1 MKVSLVF
8 TPNQLNTNFKE
19 LVFRD
24 ESIGFV
30 PPLSLMYVAALM
42 EQEGVEVDLIDME
55 AEGLSYQATLD
66 RLLGFSPDLMGFTTT
81 TSSFHPVLKWI
92 NEFKKDT
99 GIPVLVG
106 GEHVRLYPRE
116 TMSHEAI
123 DFCIIGEAELPL
135 PEFIR
140 AFRDGKPFD
149 GIKSLGFRKNG
160 EVIIDRTLQAIDNID
175 AVPFPAHHLIKNE
188 LYENI
193 LTRRKNF
200 TAMIS
205 TRGCPFRC
213 AFCCQNHQK
222 YRTRSPISFVD
233 EIERNLND
241 YGIRDFDIYD
251 STFTADRKRVIG
263 ICDEILRRG
272 LKVGFTVRSR
282 VDVVTREMI
291 DSLKAAG
298 CHTIMYGIESS
309 SPEILKRMNK
319 GISPERVEEIVTYTN
334 IKGIETLGFFMF
346 GFPGESCETIK
357 DTIRFSLKL
366 PLDYAQFTVLL
377 PFPETEIYDY
387 YRERGLEDYWAEY
400 TLDES
405 KERLID
411 LVDTDVTR
419 EEASRYV
426 AEAYK
431 RFYFRPRIIWKRFV
445 KLGSLSEFMRLA
457 RGAMG
462 ILVNAGR
469 KG

>member
-1 MKVSLVF
+1 MKVSLIF
-8 TPNQLNTNFKE
+8 TPNQINTNFQE

-24 ESIGFV
+24 ENIGFV

-42 EQEGVEVDLIDME
+42 EKEGVKVDLIDMD
-55 AEGLSYQATLD
+55 AERLSYQETLD
-66 RLLGFSPDLMGFTTT
+66 RLLKFAPDVIGFTTT

-92 NEFKKDT
+92 NQFKNDT
-99 GIPVLVG
+99 GIPVIIG
-106 GEHVRLYPRE
+106 GEHVRLYPFE

-123 DFCIIGEAELPL
+123 DFCIIGEAEVPL

-140 AFRDGKPFD
+140 AFRDKAPFD

-160 EVIIDRTLQAIDNID
+160 VLVIDRTLQTIDNID
-175 AVPFPAHHLIKNE
+175 DVPLPAHHLIKNE

-193 LTRRKNF
+193 LTRKKNF

-213 AFCCQNHQK
+213 AFCCQNQQK
-222 YRTRSPISFVD
+222 YRTRSPLSFVD
-233 EIERNLND
+233 EIELNLNK

-251 STFTADRKRVIG
+251 STFTANRKRVIG
-263 ICDEILRRG
+263 ICDEIIRRG

-282 VDVVTREMI
+282 VDVVNREMI

-319 GISPERVEEIVTYTN
+319 GISTERAEEIVVYTN
-334 IKGIETLGFFMF
+334 KKGIETLGFFML
-346 GFPGESCETIK
+346 GFPGETHETIK
-357 DTIRFSLKL
+357 DTIRFALRL

-377 PFPETEIYDY
+377 PFPETEIYTY

-400 TLDES
+400 TVDET

-411 LVDTDVTR
+411 LIDTGVSRDD
-419 EEASRYV
+419 ASRYV
-426 AEAYK
+426 AEAYR
-431 RFYFRPRIIWKRFV
+431 RFYFRPRIIWKRFR
-445 KLGSLSEFMRLA
+445 KLGSFSEFMRLA

-462 ILVNAGR
+462 ILVNASPKR
-469 KG
+469 